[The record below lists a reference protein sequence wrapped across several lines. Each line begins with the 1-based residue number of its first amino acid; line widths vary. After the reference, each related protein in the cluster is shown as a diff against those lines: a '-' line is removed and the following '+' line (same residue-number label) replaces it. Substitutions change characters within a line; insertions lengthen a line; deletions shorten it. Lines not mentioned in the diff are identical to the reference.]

1 MLESIP
7 VLIVVATILG
17 FLAGLGI
24 GGGSLLIV
32 WLTMVVE
39 MDYTA
44 ARGINLLFFLPAA
57 LIAVLFHRK
66 HGTLDIKTVLP
77 GMLAGCA
84 AAAIFSHIGLR
95 LDMEL
100 LKKLFGVLL
109 LFTGIRELLYKA
121 KRG

>member
-1 MLESIP
+1 MLDSIP
-7 VLIVVATILG
+7 LLIAVGTILG

-84 AAAIFSHIGLR
+84 AAAIFSHIGLKM
-95 LDMEL
+95 DMDT

-109 LFTGIRELLYKA
+109 LFTGVRELRYKG
-121 KRG
+121 KK

>member
-1 MLESIP
+1 MLDSIP
-7 VLIVVATILG
+7 LLIAVGTILG
-17 FLAGLGI
+17 FLAGLGV

-57 LIAVLFHRK
+57 LIAILFHRK
-66 HGTLDIKTVLP
+66 HGNLDIKTVLP

-84 AAAIFSHIGLR
+84 AAAIFSHIGLK
-95 LDMEL
+95 LDMDL

-109 LFTGIRELLYKA
+109 LFTGVRELLYKG
-121 KRG
+121 KK